1 MTKMTSDK
9 ILLDVGIQN
18 PENVKQAFE
27 LLIQLGVKLLDA
39 DEGSLLVYRKEQ
51 KDLQFVSTLGGAAPK
66 LLVGKT
72 VPVGEGITG
81 MAAMSREIQTST
93 RASGSR
99 FFEVPDDGKPN
110 SVIAAPILLDDELIG
125 VITAVSFDL
134 EKSFSTVDCQK
145 FAIVAEL
152 GAIVLRQEQQI
163 AAIRSG
169 IKSTLTEQETLE
181 RKAVEQTINWL
192 KAHPDKG
199 GRIVQILT
207 MLNEL

>member
-1 MTKMTSDK
+1 MAKSMSDK

-18 PENVKQAFE
+18 SESVKLAFD
-27 LLIQLGVKLLDA
+27 LLIQLGLKLLGA
-39 DEGSLLVYRKEQ
+39 DEGSLLVYRKKY
-51 KDLQFVSTLGGAAPK
+51 KDLQFVSTIGGDSPK
-66 LLVGKT
+66 QLVGKT
-72 VPVGEGITG
+72 VPIGEGITG
-81 MAAMSREIQTST
+81 MAAMSGEIQTST

-134 EKSFSTVDCQK
+134 DKSFSTVDCQK
-145 FAIVAEL
+145 YAIVAEL

-163 AAIRSG
+163 ASFRSE
-169 IKSTLTEQETLE
+169 IKTSLTEQEALE

-192 KAHPDKG
+192 KKHPDKG
-199 GRIVQILT
+199 DKIIQILT
-207 MLNEL
+207 MLSEL